1 MNEAMIFSRLELPRI
16 LAAWSARRAVH
27 VPAVSGGLTAFTLF
41 DPERGLS
48 LDYGNSTLS
57 PKPFFF
63 PQTECLL
70 RFPTCGEDA
79 GLAAVEP
86 QGTQERLLFGIRPCD
101 ASAFSLLDRV
111 FCQDAAGTDPSWAS
125 RRRRTALVGLGC
137 NAPDEACFCTS
148 MGGGPHH
155 ARGLDILATDLG
167 DEVLLAP
174 VTDRG
179 RALVSEIPAALCG
192 VPARGQRG
200 GTALG
205 RAEALRINAEAVM
218 ARSPLSADL
227 TLEAVARRS
236 QRTVH
241 ALGIWPKIAE
251 TCLTCGVCTFT
262 CPTCHCF
269 DIQDETK
276 GSSGRRVRNW
286 DTCMSWLFT
295 AHASGHNPRPTK
307 VERVRQRFLHKF
319 KYMPMNLDGRPGCVG
334 CGRCVRQCPVNIDI
348 REVLRALDV
357 ACRAA
362 PPSGASCEE
371 AAS

>member
-1 MNEAMIFSRLELPRI
+1 MNDAMIFSRLDLPRI
-16 LAAWSARRAVH
+16 LAAWSATRAVY
-27 VPAVSGGLTAFTLF
+27 VPAVSGALTAFTLF

-70 RFPTCGEDA
+70 RFSTRGEDA
-79 GLAAVEP
+79 GLAVAEP
-86 QGTQERLLFGIRPCD
+86 QGTQLRVLFGIRPCD
-101 ASAFSLLDRV
+101 AGAFSLLDRI
-111 FCQDAAGTDPSWAS
+111 FCQDQGGTDPSWAS
-125 RRRRTALVGLGC
+125 RRARTALVGIGC
-137 NAPDEACFCTS
+137 NVPDAACFCTS

-167 DEVLLAP
+167 DEVLLTP
-174 VTDRG
+174 ITDRG
-179 RALVSEIPAALCG
+179 RALLAEIPATAAAT
-192 VPARGQRG
+192 PARGARG
-200 GTALG
+200 GTAIG
-205 RAEALRINAEAVM
+205 RAETLRINAEAIM
-218 ARSPLSADL
+218 ARSPFSGL

-241 ALGIWPKIAE
+241 ALDIWTKIAE
-251 TCLTCGVCTFT
+251 TCLNCGVCTFT

-276 GSSGRRVRNW
+276 GPTGRRVRNW

-295 AHASGHNPRPTK
+295 AHASGHTPRPTK

-348 REVLRALDV
+348 REVLRVMDV

-362 PPSGASCEE
+362 PPSGATCDE